1 MPFAPA
7 LRLVL
12 GEQLPYQKPLRSGN
26 TSRLRIPYRIDTRVD
41 NPAMSIVINYE
52 LLLASAKASG
62 DFLRSRFA
70 DAAID
75 TALARDVKLAEDRQS
90 EEMVAAGLLSDSP
103 WGVMSE
109 EGGWLREP
117 ASPDD
122 PYWVIDPLDGS
133 YNFMRGIPL
142 CAVSIA
148 LCHGMTPLAGA
159 VYDFVR
165 DELVH
170 TNETAGL
177 YRNGERIDR
186 AALGGP
192 SSLST
197 GIPAATR
204 SNAEATAKNA
214 EVLNAWGKVR
224 MIGSAALS
232 LSWVAQGKLD
242 GYKETGIRWWDVAGG
257 LALVRASGGNFT
269 VANDDIWSP
278 LEVSANGR

>member
-70 DAAID
+70 DAAIA
-75 TALARDVKLAEDRQS
+75 TALARDVKLAEDRHS

-148 LCHGMTPLAGA
+148 LCQGMTPLAGA

-170 TNETAGL
+170 TNETA
-177 YRNGERIDR
+177 
-186 AALGGP
+186 
-192 SSLST
+192 
-197 GIPAATR
+197 
-204 SNAEATAKNA
+204 
-214 EVLNAWGKVR
+214 
-224 MIGSAALS
+224 
-232 LSWVAQGKLD
+232 
-242 GYKETGIRWWDVAGG
+242 
-257 LALVRASGGNFT
+257 
-269 VANDDIWSP
+269 
-278 LEVSANGR
+278 

>member
-1 MPFAPA
+1 
-7 LRLVL
+7 
-12 GEQLPYQKPLRSGN
+12 
-26 TSRLRIPYRIDTRVD
+26 
-41 NPAMSIVINYE
+41 
-52 LLLASAKASG
+52 
-62 DFLRSRFA
+62 
-70 DAAID
+70 
-75 TALARDVKLAEDRQS
+75 
-90 EEMVAAGLLSDSP
+90 
-103 WGVMSE
+103 
-109 EGGWLREP
+109 
-117 ASPDD
+117 
-122 PYWVIDPLDGS
+122 
-133 YNFMRGIPL
+133 MRGIPL

-148 LCHGMTPLAGA
+148 LCQGMTPLAGA

-204 SNAEATAKNA
+204 SNAEAAAKNA
-214 EVLNAWGKVR
+214 ESLNAWGKVR